1 MASFFVHKGQT
12 GRIMKSSLQLFT
24 TSRQRYALLL
34 AITCCSILVTQKTQA
49 QDYRLGLGIRLS
61 NSTPTI
67 NSSFSGKYFIHERSA
82 VEGLVS
88 WGSRF
93 GVGALLELHQ
103 SFAGAQGLRW
113 FYGVG
118 PYVGWQDSETYLGPM
133 GVLGLDYKFPNAPV
147 NLSIDWKPE
156 LDIIPEINFVPDAFA
171 LTVRF
176 TLK

>member
-1 MASFFVHKGQT
+1 
-12 GRIMKSSLQLFT
+12 MKSTSLLFT
-24 TSRQRYALLL
+24 TTRNRYTFIIALL
-34 AITCCSILVTQKTQA
+34 CCGTFLSKQSAA
-49 QDYRLGLGIRLS
+49 QDYRLGLGVRLS

-67 NSSFSGKYFIHERSA
+67 NSSFSAKYFIHERSA

-118 PYVGWQDSETYLGPM
+118 PYVGWQDSETFLGPM

-147 NLSIDWKPE
+147 NLSLDWKPE